1 VTAKLARLPAVAR
14 DGWRYPALRLQARTQ
29 ESPIEALAALGL
41 DGAELRK
48 HAAAFDTL
56 APGLYA
62 ELATAARRASGG
74 EGDEALRRLVHPS
87 ASSREAKKLLYLAVR
102 ALRPEL
108 VVETGT
114 FNGAASA
121 FLLQALDDS
130 GGGRLLSFDVAD
142 ASDAL
147 RVRLPA
153 GCEPGWLVPE
163 RLRARFELVLGDVR
177 ATLRPRLEVESRL
190 DLFFHD
196 SLHST
201 RQMLFEYRVAWRRLR
216 QGGLL
221 VSDDVF
227 WNPAFWAFTKR
238 HRVPFRHIGSVGV
251 TRRP

>member
-1 VTAKLARLPAVAR
+1 MTAKLARLPAVAR
-14 DGWRYPALRLQARTQ
+14 DGWRYPAMRLHAKTQ
-29 ESPIEALAALGL
+29 ETPSEALVALGL
-41 DGAELRK
+41 DEGELRD
-48 HAAAFDTL
+48 HAEAFDAL

-62 ELATAARRASGG
+62 ELATAAHRASGG
-74 EGDEALRRLVHPS
+74 EGDEALRRLEHPS

-102 ALRPEL
+102 ALTPEL

-121 FLLQALDDS
+121 FLLQALDHN
-130 GGGRLLSFDVAD
+130 GAGRLLSFDVVD
-142 ASDAL
+142 AADAL

-153 GCEPGWLVPE
+153 GHQPGWLVPE

-177 ATLRPRLEVESRL
+177 VTLRRRLEAEPQL

-196 SLHST
+196 SLHTT
-201 RQMLFEYRVAWRRLR
+201 RQMLFEFRVAWRRLR
-216 QGGLL
+216 PGGLL
-221 VSDDVF
+221 ISDDVF

-238 HRVPFRHIGSVGV
+238 HRVAFRHIGSVGV